1 MATTTS
7 APPRGRTAIVGAHRL
22 ERGTKFVFLVPTLAY
37 MLLLGIFPL
46 FFSFYL
52 LFARWKAG
60 DITWVGLA
68 NIERLLGQSR
78 FWDSLKVT
86 LTFVFLASGTELIV
100 GTVVALALL
109 STVRAKGP
117 LRLLFTLPMLLPPI
131 AVAYTWK
138 MLFDYERGPI
148 NYALTLIGLDRVA
161 WLGERQSA
169 IISIVLVDVW
179 QWTPFI
185 ILGVL
190 AALEALPPD
199 LYEAAVVDGAGV
211 GALLRDITF
220 PLLAPYIVAL
230 IALRAIDAFK
240 VIDIIVVLTG
250 GGPGTATEV
259 LTFYGYDAGYRTF
272 NLGLTSA
279 VAWSL
284 VVVMTLFFLVFLRVF
299 RRQEPI

>member
-1 MATTTS
+1 
-7 APPRGRTAIVGAHRL
+7 
-22 ERGTKFVFLVPTLAY
+22 VFLVPTVAY
-37 MLLLGIFPL
+37 LLLLGIFPL
-46 FFSFYL
+46 LFSLYM
-52 LFARWKAG
+52 LFAQWKAG
-60 DITWVGLA
+60 DIAWVGLA
-68 NIERLLGQSR
+68 NIERLLGQDR
-78 FWDSLKVT
+78 FWDSLRVT
-86 LTFVFLASGTELIV
+86 FAFVFLASGFELIL

-109 STVRAKGP
+109 SAARAKSW
-117 LRLLFTLPMLLPPI
+117 LRLSFTLPMLLPPI
-131 AVAYTWK
+131 AVAFTWK

-148 NYALTLIGLDRVA
+148 NYALTLIGLEKVK
-161 WLGERQSA
+161 WIGEGRTA
-169 IISIVLVDVW
+169 VLSIVIVDVW

-185 ILGVL
+185 VLGVL

-220 PLLAPYIVAL
+220 PLLAPYVVAL

-284 VVVMTLFFLVFLRVF
+284 VVVMTVFFLVFLRVF

>member
-1 MATTTS
+1 LATTIS
-7 APPRGRTAIVGAHRL
+7 SPAVRPAAATAFRL

-37 MLLLGIFPL
+37 LLLLGVFPL
-46 FFSFYL
+46 LFSLYM
-52 LFARWKAG
+52 LFAQWKASE
-60 DITWVGLA
+60 ITWVGLA
-68 NIERLLGQSR
+68 NIQRLLGQDR
-78 FWDSLKVT
+78 FWDSLRVT
-86 LTFVFLASGTELIV
+86 LTFVLLASGAELIL

-109 STVRAKGP
+109 SAMRAKSL
-117 LRLLFTLPMLLPPI
+117 LRLLFILPMLLPPI

-148 NYALTLIGLDRVA
+148 NYALTLVGLDKVA
-161 WLGERQSA
+161 WVGERKTA

-185 ILGVL
+185 AIGVL
-190 AALEALPPD
+190 AALESMPPE
-199 LYEAAVVDGAGV
+199 LYEAAVVDGAGF

-240 VIDIIVVLTG
+240 IVDTIVVLTG

-284 VVVMTLFFLVFLRVF
+284 VVVMTVVFLVFLRVF
-299 RRQEPI
+299 RQSEQP